1 MTPDKKLA
9 IFDRLPM
16 RSSPSSSSSSS
27 SSSSPS
33 PMKKQKKSPI
43 KKVKL
48 PVRVIYGTIGDEK
61 LILAAVYVNA
71 YHIKQA
77 FIDNTHFRMTYSSI
91 TDRMDGFQ
99 FSQMEEIPK
108 ELAEASGMWIA
119 NGFTRDVEE
128 LKINSAKIQLIINEI
143 QETYDGAVVVT
154 DQGEE
159 VAHSFITDEVVAEDV
174 LQLGLIS
181 LIEYEREK
189 ERRRLIKIPV
199 PANTRIVNGSTPL
212 RRV

>member
-1 MTPDKKLA
+1 
-9 IFDRLPM
+9 
-16 RSSPSSSSSSS
+16 
-27 SSSSPS
+27 
-33 PMKKQKKSPI
+33 
-43 KKVKL
+43 VKL

-77 FIDNTHFRMTYSSI
+77 FIDNTR
-91 TDRMDGFQ
+91 
-99 FSQMEEIPK
+99 
-108 ELAEASGMWIA
+108 
-119 NGFTRDVEE
+119 
-128 LKINSAKIQLIINEI
+128 
-143 QETYDGAVVVT
+143 
-154 DQGEE
+154 
-159 VAHSFITDEVVAEDV
+159 FITDEVVAEDV